1 MGWLLQVERPIQPG
15 GYWEVVGRH
24 LPLALLSGALLLAAA
39 WIPFARIPFRICV
52 FYRLTGYPCFS
63 CGWTRGFSALAH
75 GQWQA
80 VWHDC
85 PLVILL
91 YLLTALVLA
100 WNAAGLLLGVKLALG
115 PGLRLTKTR
124 GLWLGGVLSLLI
136 LLNWIYRLAL
146 GLN

>member
-1 MGWLLQVERPIQPG
+1 MGWFFKVERPIRPR
-15 GYWEVVGRH
+15 GYGEVVGRY
-24 LPLALLSGALLLAAA
+24 LPLALVSGVILLIAFF
-39 WIPFARIPFRICV
+39 PVDRFPFRICV

-63 CGWTRGFSALAH
+63 CGWTRGLVALAH
-75 GQWQA
+75 GHWPQ
-80 VWHDC
+80 VFHDC

-91 YLLTALVLA
+91 YALTALVFA
-100 WNAAGLLLGVKLALG
+100 WNAAGLLLGVNIALG

-124 GLWLGGVLSLLI
+124 GLWLGGVLGLLI